1 MKIRAVSL
9 EAVHTHTHTHTICLA
24 NKKGQ
29 GKLNKKIDISSKK
42 DSDINL

>member
-9 EAVHTHTHTHTICLA
+9 EAVHTHTHTICLA